1 MELPVFAYQVNVI
14 ALKKR
19 GINKAR
25 VLVEIK
31 VFFSLS
37 LFVRSVNRLNQ
48 KGRIYVLGLITEE

>member
-31 VFFSLS
+31 VFFSLG
-37 LFVRSVNRLNQ
+37 LFVRSVNKL
-48 KGRIYVLGLITEE
+48 LID